1 MISAILLAAGQSK
14 RMGGENKLIKKFRG
28 KCLINH
34 ILKSLIKSKV
44 RKIIIVLGYQSFKV
58 KKKLIKSKKIKFI
71 YNKSFKSGMASSI
84 KAGLKKISKKNS
96 GFLVVQGDMPF
107 VSKTII
113 NSLCSSI
120 KRADKEIFIP
130 FYKSKA
136 GNPIGFKISFL
147 KFLMKI
153 KGDSG
158 AKRIIR
164 SHKRKI
170 YKLKIQSNSILRD
183 FDNL

>member
-1 MISAILLAAGQSK
+1 M
-14 RMGGENKLIKKFRG
+14 
-28 KCLINH
+28 
-34 ILKSLIKSKV
+34 
-44 RKIIIVLGYQSFKV
+44 
-58 KKKLIKSKKIKFI
+58 
-71 YNKSFKSGMASSI
+71 
-84 KAGLKKISKKNS
+84 
-96 GFLVVQGDMPF
+96 VQGYMPF